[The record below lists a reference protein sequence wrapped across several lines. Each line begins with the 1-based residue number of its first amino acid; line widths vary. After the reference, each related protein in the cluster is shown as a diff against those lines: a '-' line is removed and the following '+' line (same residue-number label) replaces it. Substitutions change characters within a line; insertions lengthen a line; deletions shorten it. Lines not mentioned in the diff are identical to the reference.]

1 MSLNKDICSNKKK
14 IIKGLN
20 SLELMRKFIVL
31 DNKISNISL
40 EEVVKEKWSDIK
52 ISLVGM
58 NKLLNYNL
66 KKTNIYKIPEIKNLI
81 IFISENIKKNNYTPK
96 TFCIFLKKILKR
108 KDLKENLKLLK
119 IIINDTDMCVKA
131 FSIVQ

>member
-1 MSLNKDICSNKKK
+1 MSLNKDICNNKK

-31 DNKISNISL
+31 DNKISDVSL
-40 EEVVKEKWSDIK
+40 EEVVKENWPNIK
-52 ISLVGM
+52 ISLVGI

-81 IFISENIKKNNYTPK
+81 IFISGNIKKNNYTPK
-96 TFCIFLKKILKR
+96 TFCIFLKKLLKR

-119 IIINDTDMCVKA
+119 IIIDDTDMCIKA
-131 FSIVQ
+131 FSVV